1 MLPVLGAGVTTIGWR
16 AGSSAELTQ
25 FQILKVAPG
34 IKAPVGFAAEC
45 FSMRTSPPTVK
56 HAGPALRLLP
66 GDFDGDSVVF
76 ATLQM
81 RAPIGASAGMSTWNV
96 RVKSSALLT
105 RPNSPWSR
113 TV

>member
-1 MLPVLGAGVTTIGWR
+1 MLPLLTAGVTTIGCR
-16 AGSSAELTQ
+16 VGSSAEFTQ
-25 FQILKVAPG
+25 SQMTNVAPG
-34 IKAPVGFAAEC
+34 TRSPLGSAAEC
-45 FSMRTSPPTVK
+45 FSIRTSPPTVK

-66 GDFDGDSVVF
+66 GDFEGDSVVF

-105 RPNSPWSR
+105 RPNWPWSR